1 MFRFRFEALL
11 NHHRHQE
18 EVSQIEL
25 ARAQRRLT
33 DEQGNLRRQKT
44 EKRVAVQK
52 LQTQQKDKINVSDII
67 MYLNFIERLSK
78 NIARQVHCVQ
88 VVTKSVNQK
97 RSELIK
103 LMKKR
108 KTLERLKEKEWLAY
122 QQKMQQNERK
132 RMDEAASIR
141 HGRKM

>member
-1 MFRFRFEALL
+1 MFRFKFEALL

-33 DEQGNLRRQKT
+33 DEQGKLRRQKK
-44 EKRVAVQK
+44 EKRVNVQK
-52 LQTQQKDKINVSDII
+52 LQTKQKDKINVSDII
-67 MYLNFIERLSK
+67 MYVNFIERLSK
-78 NIARQVHCVQ
+78 AHCVR
-88 VVTKSVNQK
+88 VAAKHVNQK
-97 RSELIK
+97 RSELVK

-132 RMDEAASIR
+132 LMDEAASTR